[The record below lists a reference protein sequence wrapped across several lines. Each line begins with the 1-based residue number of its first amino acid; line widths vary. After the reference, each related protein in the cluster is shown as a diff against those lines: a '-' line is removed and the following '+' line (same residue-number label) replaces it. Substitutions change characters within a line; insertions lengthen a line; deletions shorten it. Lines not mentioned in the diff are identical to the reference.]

1 MLYTNAE
8 TAAPAIAECLADKQ
22 HVLLITHVN
31 PDGDAVGSLLGL
43 GLALEARGHAV
54 TMLAPTPLPMYA
66 MRLGGVERI
75 AVYSSSA
82 VYSETF
88 QLPASVDLVML
99 VDTGDVRRIARIY
112 EDNGAY
118 IDERALVVIDHH
130 ATNAGE
136 GLVNLV
142 DASLSS
148 TCELLYHLLRAWNA
162 GITPQIATAL
172 LMGVITD
179 TQSFKT
185 SNTTPSALRV
195 AADLIELGAD
205 RELIMRDVYSNI
217 RFETAKLLSLALSE
231 LRRAGPLA
239 WTHVTQVMQRS
250 VGADDDASAEVTEYI
265 AGLGGLRATALFK
278 ERRDGSVKVSLRSV
292 PGVDVAAVAQHFG
305 GGGHRQAAGATL
317 PGPLHESEER
327 LLAVLRAAVAEPGDE
342 QNA

>member
-1 MLYTNAE
+1 MLYTDAE
-8 TAAPAIAECLADKQ
+8 TAAPAIAQILTGKQ

-31 PDGDAVGSLLGL
+31 PDGDAIGSLLGL
-43 GLALEARGHAV
+43 GLSLEARGHAV
-54 TMLAPTPLPMYA
+54 TLLAPTPLPLYVT
-66 MRLGGVERI
+66 RLGGVERI
-75 AVYSSSA
+75 EVYSKSA
-82 VYSETF
+82 VYSEIMA
-88 QLPASVDLVML
+88 LPASVDLIML
-99 VDTGDVRRIARIY
+99 VDTGDIRRIARIY
-112 EDNGAY
+112 EENPTYVDG
-118 IDERALVVIDHH
+118 RPLVVIDHH
-130 ATNAGE
+130 ATNSGE
-136 GLVNLV
+136 GQVNLV

-148 TCELLYHLLRAWNA
+148 TCELLYRLLRAWNA
-162 GITPQIATAL
+162 SISAHVATAL

-185 SNTTPSALRV
+185 SNTTPSALRT

-217 RFETAKLLSLALSE
+217 RFETAKLLSLSLSE
-231 LRRAGPLA
+231 LRRDGPLA

-317 PGPLHESEER
+317 AGPLHEAEER
-327 LLAVLRAAVAEPGDE
+327 LLAVLRAAVGEPENE
-342 QNA
+342 QHV